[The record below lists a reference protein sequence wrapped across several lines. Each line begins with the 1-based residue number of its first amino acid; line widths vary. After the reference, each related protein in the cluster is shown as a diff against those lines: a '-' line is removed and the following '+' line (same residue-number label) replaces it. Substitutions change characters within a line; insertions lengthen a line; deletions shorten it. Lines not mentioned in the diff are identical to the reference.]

1 MGRQVIVI
9 MGPTCSGKTAIGI
22 KLAKKLNGEIISADS
37 RQIYKYLDIGTAKPT
52 EEERAIVKHHLID
65 FLEPNKDYNVSLF
78 EQDSLKIID
87 ELFRLNKIPIIVGGS
102 GLYIKA
108 VTEGIF
114 EGAETDEKLRE
125 LLKKRMNELGA
136 DALLNELKIIDPES
150 ALKMLPSNHKR
161 IIRALEVFYLT
172 GNTISNLQKEY
183 KRNDEIKF
191 IQFMLNYK
199 RDMLYNRIEKRV
211 DKMIESGL
219 VDEVKKVLSLGFD
232 RSLNALN
239 TVGYKEIFDYLDGN
253 INIEKA
259 IELIKRNT
267 RRYAKRQFTWFNA
280 QKDLIKIDID
290 DKTEIEEIVKLI
302 AAKTK

>member
-199 RDMLYNRIEKRV
+199 RDMLYYRIEKRV

>member
-65 FLEPNKDYNVSLF
+65 FLAPNKDYNVSLF

>member
-9 MGPTCSGKTAIGI
+9 VGPTCSGKTAVGV
-22 KLAKKLNGEIISADS
+22 KLAQKLNGEIISADS
-37 RQIYKYLDIGTAKPT
+37 RQVYKYLDIGTAKPT
-52 EEERAIVKHHLID
+52 KEERAIVKHHLID
-65 FLEPNKDYNVSLF
+65 FLEPNEDYNVSLF
-78 EQDSLKIID
+78 EQDSLQIITD
-87 ELFRLNKIPIIVGGS
+87 LFKTNKIPVIVGGS

>member
-65 FLEPNKDYNVSLF
+65 FLAPNKDYNVSLF

-199 RDMLYNRIEKRV
+199 RDMLYYRIEKRV